1 VFVFFVVDTLSFL
14 YMGNNSVI
22 VVVQFSLGLVA
33 KLNLTTTITQ
43 LLPISIIYDYNVFG
57 GTLNPTLL
65 LGLVEQKTVINF
77 AEIVV

>member
-1 VFVFFVVDTLSFL
+1 MDTLSFL